1 MLTTAMQLHAVHYTY
16 DLWGSEAE
24 LQSHATESGESDC
37 KCTASPVCMGLSVY
51 VHTMGLMKKKRAFII
66 HL

>member
-37 KCTASPVCMGLSVY
+37 NGTASPVCMGLSVY
-51 VHTMGLMKKKRAFII
+51 VHTMGLMKKKRVFLI

>member
-37 KCTASPVCMGLSVY
+37 NGTASPVCMGLSVY